1 MMNSLQQST
10 VLLSMAQ
17 CMLWDGWY
25 TQLGMPIPRAL
36 VVNEVNQPL
45 YREIKTVMSIG
56 RACKCGSKVVR
67 IVM

>member
-1 MMNSLQQST
+1 MMYSLQHST
-10 VLLSMAQ
+10 VLLSIAQ

-25 TQLGMPIPRAL
+25 TQLGMPIPRTL

-56 RACKCGSKVVR
+56 RASRG
-67 IVM
+67 